1 MQLKRKLALLLAM
14 AMTICS
20 MGSGA
25 SLNVYATELVT
36 EEDLQV
42 VTEDDGGEVSEA
54 YAIYPIP
61 QNLAYGEGE
70 LELTTQVVIVAEQG
84 VDTSTRNYIKEVL
97 DDYQVSYEFAETMAE
112 DKTNILLGTYGS
124 TGIVEQYVN
133 SNSIEI
139 STENFWGKPDAHVV
153 DVKDNRIVIYGSD
166 TDSVFH
172 GVSTLKMMFS
182 SFDAQKFPTVHIE
195 DFASVES
202 RGFIEGFY
210 GSWNHQARMDLM
222 RFGKDYKLNSYV
234 YAAKGDSYHTS
245 NWHVLYPTEMMN
257 QFEELVAVGEE
268 TKVRFAWSVHMGSF
282 FSGLTIPSD
291 EVMASAEYASLTQ
304 YDLYRTRYAQL
315 IAKFEQLIAIGVKR
329 FDILNDDFGS
339 GSHSDVV
346 LVLNRI
352 NKDLKASGCESI
364 TYCPQGYNKAWS
376 GNGDELAAMRN
387 LDEDIKIYWTGDD
400 VNAPITQDTVNYM
413 TERSNHLPDFWL
425 NYPVNEHAKS
435 GIFLG
440 HIKHYARD
448 GVTGMAGFHSN
459 PCRYPY
465 ASQVGLYQLAALVWN
480 NNNFLANAE
489 KIWESTFDYLQPEVT
504 DAYFKIANHISNAPN
519 SGRVGNAFP
528 ESDAIETLLN
538 TVLSE
543 VASGAGYKD
552 SANVAALRKE
562 FVDIL
567 AAIEEFNTNCA
578 NQGLVEELAPW
589 LKSLKDLATAG
600 RDILDSAIAMDSGDL
615 STAWLKL
622 SSASTAYSTA
632 YTYKAN
638 SDNDSPVAKAG
649 SKRIYPFVGS
659 AINYVTNALTPML
672 NPDNAEVVPAAFV
685 KLGGAAQNDDANAK
699 KMYDGDPETCAVWNT
714 VQKTGDYVGLDLG
727 RTIKVTDIH
736 ILQGTD
742 DNDHDILHKATLQY
756 SVDNQQWTNI
766 EAQVL
771 KDGHEITADG
781 LEIQARYIRYYLNE
795 VGYGSKQDYWTHVRE
810 FTVNKPVLTGDR
822 VFTNI
827 ESLKETPVT
836 YEGTKV
842 SIRNLENV
850 TLQPGEYIGVKLLK
864 PAVAYSFDNLVSNST
879 NLTLEYSYNEEQWTT
894 VEDDTR
900 DVAMKYLRLINRTN
914 AAITTEVEKIEAN
927 LQLLQGEVALSAS
940 TMNGGIKTGSYEL
953 VFDGERST
961 YVETNGKQQ
970 ANNYITFDLGK
981 NIEIHDVT
989 LVTTDGNET
998 FSKAK
1003 VQISSDNSEWKD
1015 IGVIN
1020 NNMEF
1025 PGPPYKYFRCNG
1037 EGAHARYLRIYITE
1051 NTNYALKLNE
1061 IEINQQVEGGK
1072 QADEIVSSLSGNVKA
1087 VIDNNIGTAMVADVD
1102 AGAYVEYRISEN
1114 TNITKVNVLMGSA
1127 GTGKVYTVN
1136 GAGEEVLLGTL
1147 DQSVSEF
1154 DTTEIASI
1162 IAVRLKWE
1170 QAESISLHEIIPVRG
1185 SYKGSDIG
1193 VYVEPIWENGGEE
1206 AITNIALGK
1215 TVTVSGTTAGAAA
1228 NVVDGD
1234 TNTKWDSNTVAKTEA
1249 GTETAWIQ
1257 IDLGTE
1263 KIYEISSL
1271 IVHYFNLIWPTRYTV
1286 EVSED
1291 GQSWS
1296 QIGEEYNKNSTN
1308 TITHPVET
1316 IEFASPVKARYV
1328 KLNFA
1333 KLNANAAGTGV
1344 GIKEFEIYGKTY
1356 TGKPAISGK
1365 MLLSEGMPVQV
1376 SGTSDGNSANIN
1388 DGVDVNNNSNKW
1400 DSNYIKGAGNVGNT
1414 AWFSIDLG
1422 EDPVLIDELY
1432 VHYFNKIYPTA
1443 YELQVSN
1450 DHTTWYTVDT
1460 YTKAHNGSTYPA
1472 DTITLETPVHAR
1484 YVRWFYTELNSAAA
1498 GNGVGVIEAQVY
1510 GRKLGADAEVE
1521 AVTTVG
1527 DLALS
1532 VGEDFNKDVLPELNT
1547 VTVVVDG
1554 IKDALTVEVPVS
1566 YGEVNVDTSVDGTT
1580 MLTGQLQ
1587 LSGIKN
1593 TTNKS
1598 VSVKVIVGTGV
1609 TPIEPEGVEAELA
1622 GHTLTLE
1629 GNIGVNFHMKLGDAV
1644 LADENAYM
1652 NFTLGGKE
1660 CAKIY
1665 VKDAT
1670 IKTVDDV
1677 AYHVFK
1683 CEVPVKDMETEII
1696 GQIFL
1701 TDGRSSSEFKYAVK
1715 DYADKITSGEVTLPD
1730 AAPEVVEA
1738 TIELVEAMSDF
1749 GNYASTYFKSGTLAE
1764 TEEMEAVTADNLEA
1778 FKGTLPEDSIYYGSS
1793 LLLKSNTILRH
1804 YFTEKVTE
1812 DAVQK
1817 GDLYYIESEGIPA
1830 HELGKE
1836 IVTRVG
1842 DMEITYSPLSY
1853 AYIALSREGVDENL
1867 RSVMRAMYLYYE
1879 AAQAYK
1885 DATTN

>member
-14 AMTICS
+14 VIAISS
-20 MGSGA
+20 MGSGM
-25 SLNVYATELVT
+25 SLETYAAEV
-36 EEDLQV
+36 EKDLQT
-42 VTEDDGGEVSEA
+42 VTEDENSQS

-61 QNLAYGEGE
+61 QNTTYGEGE
-70 LELTTQVVIVAEQG
+70 LVLTTSVVIVAEPE
-84 VDTSTRNYIKEVL
+84 VDTSTRDYIKEVL
-97 DDYQVSYEFAETMAE
+97 DEYQVDYEFAETMAE

-124 TGIVEQYVN
+124 AGVVEQYVN
-133 SNSIEI
+133 SNGIEI
-139 STENFWGKPDAHVV
+139 STENIWNKPDAHVV

-182 SFDAQKFPTVHIE
+182 SFAAQKFPAVHIE

-245 NWHVLYPTEMMN
+245 NWHVLYPAEMMN

-291 EVMASAEYASLTQ
+291 Q
-304 YDLYRTRYAQL
+304 YETRYAQL
-315 IAKFEQLIAIGVKR
+315 IAKFEQLIGIGVKR

-352 NKDLKASGCESI
+352 NRDLKARGCESI

-376 GNGDELAAMRN
+376 GNGDELAAMCN

-400 VNAPITQDTVNYM
+400 VNAPITQDTINFV
-413 TERSNHLPDFWL
+413 TERSKHLPDFWL
-425 NYPVNEHAKS
+425 NFPVNEHAKS

-480 NNNFLANAE
+480 NNNFLDNAE
-489 KIWESTFDYLQPEVT
+489 KIWKSTFDYLQPEVT

-519 SGRVGNAFP
+519 SSRVGNNFP

-543 VASGAGYKD
+543 VATGAGYKD
-552 SANVAALRKE
+552 SAKVAALRKE

-567 AAIEEFNTNCA
+567 AAIEEFNTKCA
-578 NQGLVEELAPW
+578 NQGLIKELTPW
-589 LKSLKDLATAG
+589 LNSLKDLATAG
-600 RDILDSAIAMDSGDL
+600 RDILDSAIAMDTGDL

-659 AINYVTNALTPML
+659 AINYVTNSLTPML
-672 NPDNAEVVPAAFV
+672 NPDNAEVVPSAFV
-685 KLGGAAQNDDANAK
+685 KMGGVVQNDDANAK
-699 KMYDGDPETCAVWNT
+699 KMYDGDSETCANWNT
-714 VQKTGDYVGLDLG
+714 VQKVGDYVGLDLG

-736 ILQGTD
+736 ILQGTN

-756 SVDNQQWTNI
+756 SIDNQQWNNI
-766 EAQVL
+766 DAQVL
-771 KDGHEITADG
+771 KDGHEVVADG

-795 VGYGSKQDYWTHVRE
+795 EGYNGKPDYWTHIRE
-810 FTVNKPVLTGDR
+810 FTVNKPVQTGDR

-836 YEGTKV
+836 YEGTNISV
-842 SIRNLENV
+842 RNLGNV

-864 PAVAYSFDNLVSNST
+864 PAVAYSFNNVVSNSK
-879 NLTLEYSYNEEQWTT
+879 NLTLEYSYNEEQWTI
-894 VEDDTR
+894 VEENTS

-914 AAITTEVEKIEAN
+914 TAVTTNIEKIEAN
-927 LQLLQGEVALSAS
+927 LQLLQGEMALLAS
-940 TMNGGIKTGSYEL
+940 TMNGGIETGSYDL

-961 YVETNGKQQ
+961 YVKTKGNQQ
-970 ANNYITFDLGK
+970 ATNYITFDLGK

-1003 VQISSDNSEWKD
+1003 VQISSDNSGWKD

-1020 NNMEF
+1020 DNMEF

-1037 EGAHARYLRIYITE
+1037 EGEQARYLRIYITE
-1051 NTNYALKLNE
+1051 NTNTSLKLNE

-1072 QADEIVSSLSGNVKA
+1072 QADEIVSNLSGNVKA
-1087 VIDNNIGTAMVADVD
+1087 VIDNNIGTAMVASVG

-1127 GTGKVYTVN
+1127 GAGKAYAVN
-1136 GAGEEVLLGTL
+1136 GAGEEILLGTL

-1162 IAVRLKWE
+1162 TAIRLKWE
-1170 QAESISLHEIIPVRG
+1170 QVENISLHEIIPVRG

-1206 AITNIALGK
+1206 PITNIALGK
-1215 TVTVSGTTAGAAA
+1215 TVTVSGTTAGAAP

-1234 TNTKWDSNTVAKTEA
+1234 INTKWDSNTVAKTEA

-1271 IVHYFNLIWPTRYTV
+1271 IVQYFNLIWPTRYTV

-1291 GQSWS
+1291 GENWS
-1296 QIGEEYNKNSTN
+1296 QIGEEYNRNSGGT
-1308 TITHPVET
+1308 TYPVDT
-1316 IEFASPVKARYV
+1316 IEFTSPVKARYV

-1344 GIKEFEIYGKTY
+1344 GIREFEIYGRTY
-1356 TGKPAISGK
+1356 TGGPAISETT
-1365 MLLSEGMPVQV
+1365 LLSEGQPVEI
-1376 SGTSDGNSANIN
+1376 SGVESQADKAEYIN
-1388 DGVDVNNNSNKW
+1388 DGDNNTRWN
-1400 DSNYIKGAGNVGNT
+1400 SNYIQKGSAREGET
-1414 AWFSIDLG
+1414 SWFSIDLG
-1422 EDPVLIDELY
+1422 ETPVLIEELSVSY
-1432 VHYFNKIYPTA
+1432 YNKVYPTV

-1450 DHTTWYTVDT
+1450 DNTNWYTVDE
-1460 YTKAHNGSTYPA
+1460 YTKASNGPTYPT
-1472 DTITLETPVHAR
+1472 DTITLETPIHAR
-1484 YVRWFYTELNSAAA
+1484 YVRWFYKELNSAAG
-1498 GNGVGVIEAQVY
+1498 GNGV
-1510 GRKLGADAEVE
+1510 
-1521 AVTTVG
+1521 AVTEAKVFGRTIHKEAEITAVADVEDITLPVG
-1527 DLALS
+1527 GEFHEDALA
-1532 VGEDFNKDVLPELNT
+1532 EFNK
-1547 VTVVVDG
+1547 VT
-1554 IKDALTVEVPVS
+1554 IKVQKVNAPLTVEIPVS

-1593 TTNKS
+1593 TTNKD
-1598 VSVKVIVGTGV
+1598 VSVKVVVGTGV
-1609 TPIEPEGVEAELA
+1609 TPSEPEAVEEKLK
-1622 GHTLTLE
+1622 GYTLSLE
-1629 GNIGVNFHMKLGDAV
+1629 GTVGVNFHMQLGATV
-1644 LADENAYM
+1644 LNDTGAYM
-1652 NFTLGGKE
+1652 NFTLDGKE
-1660 CAKIY
+1660 YQKVF

-1670 IKTVDDV
+1670 YVENTDS
-1677 AYHVFK
+1677 YVFK
-1683 CEVPVKDMETEII
+1683 CGVPVKDMDTEITA
-1696 GQIFL
+1696 QIIL
-1701 TDGRSSSEFKYAVK
+1701 SDEQKGSVYTYSVRDYIEYIADNKEEFQKELA
-1715 DYADKITSGEVTLPD
+1715 
-1730 AAPEVVEA
+1730 
-1738 TIELVEAMSDF
+1738 LVETMSTF
-1749 GNYASTYFKSGTLAE
+1749 GNTATAYFAGERVDAIPELTETQLADLASYKANIPENDFYF
-1764 TEEMEAVTADNLEA
+1764 
-1778 FKGTLPEDSIYYGSS
+1778 GSS
-1793 LLLKSNTILRH
+1793 LLLKSDTILRH
-1804 YFTEKVTE
+1804 YFTKYVDGST
-1812 DAVQK
+1812 QK

-1830 HELGKE
+1830 HKLGA
-1836 IVTRVG
+1836 
-1842 DMEITYSPLSY
+1842 DMEMTVSGIKITYNPLSY
-1853 AYIALSREGVDENL
+1853 VYIALTREGVDENL
-1867 RSVMRAMYLYYE
+1867 RNVMRAMYLYYQE
-1879 AAQAYK
+1879 AQAYK
-1885 DATTN
+1885 DVTTN